1 MSETSSSPREKPR
14 RLFSPIYLAP
24 LFIIL
29 MIILH
34 FVFPIQMLL
43 AFPFTL
49 IGLAPLIAGLF
60 INLQA
65 TRTLTK
71 NNPTL
76 SASENP
82 KVLVAGGFFQYSRNP
97 MDLGGIILGFGLA
110 ILLGSLVS
118 FVFPTILFLLLH
130 FLFIPN
136 EEKELKTIFGKEYL
150 DYMKRVRKW
159 V

>member
-1 MSETSSSPREKPR
+1 MSVTSSSQRDKPR
-14 RLFSPIYLAP
+14 GLISPIYLAP
-24 LFIIL
+24 VLIIL
-29 MIILH
+29 MIIFH
-34 FVFPIQMLL
+34 FVFPIQMILT
-43 AFPFTL
+43 FPFTL
-49 IGLAPLIAGLF
+49 IGLAPIVTGLF

-65 TRTLTK
+65 TRTLTE

-76 SASENP
+76 KSSENP
-82 KVLVAGGFFQYSRNP
+82 KVLVTRGFFQYSRNP
-97 MDLGGIILGFGLA
+97 MDLGGVILGFGLA

-136 EEKELKTIFGKEYL
+136 EEAQLKTLFGKEYL

-159 V
+159 I

>member
-1 MSETSSSPREKPR
+1 M
-14 RLFSPIYLAP
+14 
-24 LFIIL
+24 IL
-29 MIILH
+29 E
-34 FVFPIQMLL
+34 
-43 AFPFTL
+43 FPFTL
-49 IGLAPLIAGLF
+49 IGVAPIVVGLF

-76 SASENP
+76 STSENP
-82 KVLVAGGFFQYSRNP
+82 KVLVTGGFFQFSRNP

-118 FVFPTILFLLLH
+118 FVFPAIFFLLLH

-136 EEKELKTIFGKEYL
+136 EEKELKTMFGEEYL
-150 DYMKRVRKW
+150 NYMKHVRKW
-159 V
+159 I